1 VIRYVLRQSGMTA
14 PLQHEKQS
22 VPMPHIPRLFILA
35 AFVFAAPIASA
46 DEGRY
51 PIKADDGTIITNHQ
65 VRPEIERRIERLPG
79 VVVVGN
85 PRGRVTLNE
94 FYDLNC
100 PFCRKASGEIDKLLR
115 SVSELRLVLVPFPV
129 LGIPS
134 IQAGKVELAV
144 QRLAS
149 PQKFY
154 EFYRQAMAR
163 RGVMD
168 GNRALAIAKAIGLD
182 LKPVSAVA
190 NEDSIADVMI
200 AHVRLGNALAIE
212 ATPGFVIKGVV
223 IVGYPGPKSLAHIID
238 SVKRCDNVVCVG
250 KSH

>member
-1 VIRYVLRQSGMTA
+1 MS
-14 PLQHEKQS
+14 PL
-22 VPMPHIPRLFILA
+22 PRLFVLA
-35 AFVFAAPIASA
+35 VLVFAAPFARA
-46 DEGRY
+46 DEGEY
-51 PIKADDGTIITNHQ
+51 PIKADDGTVIANHRMPAELEGQ
-65 VRPEIERRIERLPG
+65 IEKLPA

-85 PRGRVTLNE
+85 PHGKVTLNE

-100 PFCRKASGEIDKLLR
+100 PYCRKAAADIDRLLH
-115 SVSELRLVLVPFPV
+115 SVPQLRLVLVPFPV

-149 PQKFY
+149 PPQFY
-154 EFYRQAMAR
+154 EFYSKALAS

-168 GNRALAIAKAIGLD
+168 GNRAFAIAKAIDLD
-182 LKPVSAVA
+182 LQRVSAIA
-190 NEDSIADVMI
+190 NEDSITQVMI

-223 IVGYPGPKSLAHIID
+223 FVGYPGPKSLAHIID
-238 SVKRCDNVVCVG
+238 AVQRCGDVTCGG
-250 KSH
+250 KPH